1 MPLLISITARFA
13 ANASR
18 PKSSDM
24 NTGEKIACCNS
35 CYFNIRYNNNALA
48 ELNDCIG
55 GLLNLGLIAYY
66 I

>member
-1 MPLLISITARFA
+1 MS
-13 ANASR
+13 AS
-18 PKSSDM
+18 PQCDM

-35 CYFNIRYNNNALA
+35 CYFHVRYNNNALA

-55 GLLNLGLIAYY
+55 VLLNLGPIAYY